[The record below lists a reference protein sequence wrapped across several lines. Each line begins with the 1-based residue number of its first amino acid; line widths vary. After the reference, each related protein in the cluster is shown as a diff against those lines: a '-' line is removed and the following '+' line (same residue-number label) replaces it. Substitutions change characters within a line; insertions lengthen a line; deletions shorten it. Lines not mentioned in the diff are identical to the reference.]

1 MGDRATRRATY
12 EDVLRCPPQL
22 VAEVLYGVL
31 HTFPRPRRR
40 HARAASVLGVR
51 LGGPFDLGEGGG
63 PGGWLILDGPELHLG
78 AEPDILVPDLA
89 GWRRGRAPNLDEGE
103 DPAFF
108 AVAPDW
114 VCEVVSP
121 STEKLDRTDKMDIY
135 AREAVGHVWL
145 VDPIVKTLEVFRLET
160 GRGWLLV
167 TTARDDASV
176 RAEPF
181 EAVELGLGVLWS
193 P

>member
-1 MGDRATRRATY
+1 
-12 EDVLRCPPQL
+12 
-22 VAEVLYGVL
+22 
-31 HTFPRPRRR
+31 
-40 HARAASVLGVR
+40 VR